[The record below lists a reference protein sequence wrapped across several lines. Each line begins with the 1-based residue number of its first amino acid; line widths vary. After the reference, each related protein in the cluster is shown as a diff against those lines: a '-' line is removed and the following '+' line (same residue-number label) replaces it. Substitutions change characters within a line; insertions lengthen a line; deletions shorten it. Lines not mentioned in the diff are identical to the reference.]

1 MSTFAAL
8 ADPRFRLLWAG
19 SFLSFAAMQMVQVA
33 RPWLAYVVSGSAT
46 ALGLVAAS
54 QGIAMLLVAPLAGV
68 AADRLPKRTVILT
81 SQAFLLATAAV
92 MGVLVLT
99 GVTQVWHLVI
109 LALVHGSTV
118 PFNMPA
124 RQSFIPLLLPREH
137 LANGVALQ
145 ASARNV
151 NQVLAPSV
159 VGILLA
165 WHPAIAFFTMVG
177 LHVAAMLT
185 IAGMPLGKPV
195 AAKGRGVRGELMGGV
210 KMAVSTS
217 WVRTLL
223 GMALLP
229 VVLGF
234 PFQQM
239 LPVFQQE
246 VFRVGEERLGFMY
259 ATVGVGALTGSLLVA
274 TFAGLTRRG
283 LPQLIAG
290 VLFGTAL
297 VCFALSPSYWFALP
311 ALAVVGVS
319 SQSYNTIN
327 QTLLMTNVEPEYY
340 GRMASLMMMTRSM
353 MPLVVLPV
361 GALVDMFGARYSL
374 AVMGALLA
382 LAILTLGITRPALR
396 GSRVGG

>member
-1 MSTFAAL
+1 MS
-8 ADPRFRLLWAG
+8 DPRFRLLWAG

-33 RPWLAYVVSGSAT
+33 RPWLAYEVSGSAT

-54 QGIAMLLVAPLAGV
+54 QGIAMLLIAPLAGV
-68 AADRLPKRTVILT
+68 AADRLPKRTLILT
-81 SQAFLLATAAV
+81 SQTVLLATAAV
-92 MGVLVLT
+92 MGALVLT
-99 GVTQVWHLVI
+99 GITQVWHLVV
-109 LALVHGSTV
+109 LALVHGGTV

-124 RQSFIPLLLPREH
+124 RQSFIPLLLGRDR

-145 ASARNV
+145 ASARNA

-165 WHPAIAFFTMVG
+165 WHPPIAFFTMVG
-177 LHVAAMLT
+177 LHTAAMLT
-185 IAGMPLGKPV
+185 VAGLPMGRPV
-195 AAKGRGVRGELMGGV
+195 TAKGRGVRGELAGGLR
-210 KMAVSTS
+210 MAVSTP

-229 VVLGF
+229 VILGF
-234 PFQQM
+234 PFQQL

-259 ATVGVGALTGSLLVA
+259 AVVGVGALTGSLLVA

-283 LPQLIAG
+283 LPQLVAG
-290 VLFGTAL
+290 VLFGVAL
-297 VCFALSPSYWFALP
+297 VFFALAPAYWFALP
-311 ALAVVGVS
+311 ALLVVGVA

-327 QTLLMTNVEPEYY
+327 QTLLMTNVEPAYY
-340 GRMASLMMMTRSM
+340 GRMASLMMMTRSL

-361 GALVDMFGARYSL
+361 GALVDAFGARPTLS
-374 AVMGALLA
+374 VMGGALA
-382 LAILTLGITRPALR
+382 LAILTLGITRPSLR

>member
-1 MSTFAAL
+1 LS
-8 ADPRFRLLWAG
+8 DPRFRLLWAG

-33 RPWLAYVVSGSAT
+33 RPWLAYEVSGSAT

-54 QGIAMLLVAPLAGV
+54 QGIAMLLIAPLAGV
-68 AADRLPKRTVILT
+68 AADRLPKRTLILT
-81 SQAFLLATAAV
+81 SQTVLLATAAV
-92 MGVLVLT
+92 MGALVLT
-99 GVTQVWHLVI
+99 GITQVWHLVV
-109 LALVHGSTV
+109 LALVHGGTV

-124 RQSFIPLLLPREH
+124 RQSFIPLLLGRDR

-145 ASARNV
+145 ASARNA

-165 WHPAIAFFTMVG
+165 WHPPIAFFTMVG
-177 LHVAAMLT
+177 LHTAAMLT
-185 IAGMPLGKPV
+185 VAGLPMGRPV
-195 AAKGRGVRGELMGGV
+195 TAKGRGVRGELAGGLR
-210 KMAVSTS
+210 MAVSTP

-229 VVLGF
+229 VILGF
-234 PFQQM
+234 PFQQL

-259 ATVGVGALTGSLLVA
+259 AVVGVGALTGSLLVA

-283 LPQLIAG
+283 LPQLVAG
-290 VLFGTAL
+290 VLFGVAL
-297 VCFALSPSYWFALP
+297 VFFALAPAYWFALP
-311 ALAVVGVS
+311 ALLVVGVA

-327 QTLLMTNVEPEYY
+327 QTLLMTNVEPAYY
-340 GRMASLMMMTRSM
+340 GRMASLMMMTRSL

-361 GALVDMFGARYSL
+361 GALVDAFGARPTLS
-374 AVMGALLA
+374 VMGGALA
-382 LAILTLGITRPALR
+382 LAILTLGITRPSLR